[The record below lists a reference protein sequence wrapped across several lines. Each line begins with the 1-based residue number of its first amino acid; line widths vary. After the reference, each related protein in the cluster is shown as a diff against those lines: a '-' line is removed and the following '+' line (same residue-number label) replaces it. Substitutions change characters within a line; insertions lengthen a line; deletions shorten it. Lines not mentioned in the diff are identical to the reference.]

1 MSVTL
6 GLIGLY
12 AASVASKTKRRNVA
26 AQQESKA
33 KSAVHNWAKGP
44 KGIRKIPN
52 NADGA
57 GGNLLEGESLYGF
70 TIGRDTKMNKI
81 TEPNMDLY
89 ENPSNPQGPLI
100 TKNQFVS
107 MNAKTSGLEGTT
119 DLKLG
124 ARVGQQNPVDG
135 KLSFLPGYVRFPKKV
150 DVEKTNQVEGRMV
163 NGTFVPKKPN
173 DKWVATHGQEQ
184 IMSATKSSFSR
195 PYRLEEKVTQEI
207 KTPEYGYMNA
217 QNMFVPMGKDKKSFE
232 DGVTQRA
239 THTRIV
245 TKVGEKVVET
255 TIASPISETKKAS
268 EVQATVRYLDAD
280 GQVTTSDN
288 AVTFEKVKILNG
300 NLEVVD
306 EAKPINKLANQT
318 VVTLFNA
325 DGNVT
330 FDRKEAVT
338 QKQSE
343 FDSDGLLIKEGL
355 TQEYKQPKAAAV
367 RKATEYIIRV
377 EGIDK
382 KITRG
387 INTTLGISEAEV
399 QAGVTKDGRRVV
411 AIEQRTYNKDNV
423 AGEFTPYNSDGAA
436 KASNDAK
443 DGNTTGTIVLKS
455 NENDPTTFGKKNITI
470 NMDRRKSG
478 PENLGVFNQAIID
491 NPSILNEINTNKDK
505 YDNAASI
512 ISREAY
518 RFFNEG
524 RVGKEGIAIYP
535 NLPKNP
541 TDALTKLSSSG
552 LLIELSKIKNF
563 EAIVVNAARMLGEKE
578 QQDLLKFS
586 PRKEGE
592 SITILKG
599 TNEKGATSY
608 IAASYPTEFENVV
621 ENVLVQYV
629 KSTSD
634 PDAIK
639 AVIASLIKSKTKNDG
654 TPEFEVGKDGK
665 SRRVLDPNQPLL
677 SFVKDLHSKAIIGK
691 KVTMNGVT
699 RDATYLD
706 AFFSIMHPYPK
717 QSAVGSVIGDDR
729 QYILDKFNVI
739 ATNNF
744 KEASNLIMGFT
755 DINQSMVDNII
766 EELHGGDT
774 SNIKVRQE
782 INGKS
787 TSAFNAIITID
798 SMEGT
803 YTVNGKDIDIN
814 TQQGEMIV
822 KFAGA
827 YETGKRVFRFFK
839 GAKLMDIV
847 SSSVEEVNDA
857 LIDQSEVYESVNSSD
872 PLEMAAKSKNR
883 EALANIK
890 RMVGGDLGND
900 GSLLKGGSYLNE
912 KSAFVKTLPDSMQ
925 KAYASGKLGNEIIR
939 KLAIRQY
946 HKYMLAYQLAAAIQG
961 GTGGRTISDQDVQN
975 ILSALN
981 FGFFTEAKL
990 ERETLREAKKMM
1002 TSIYEYNTA
1011 LLSKDTRVQYAAIKA
1026 RQMLFEGKKG
1036 GYLGI
1041 GNKDGMLGIK
1051 ARRGF
1056 IVNKLLNTKYSGGN
1070 ASGDKK
1076 IDKEQTR
1083 EANELMENI
1092 KKNKE

>member
-26 AQQESKA
+26 AQQEAKA

-44 KGIRKIPN
+44 NGVRKIPN
-52 NADGA
+52 TADGT
-57 GGNLLEGESLYGF
+57 GGNLLDGESLYGF
-70 TIGRDTKMNKI
+70 TIGNDTKMNKI
-81 TEPNMDLY
+81 TEPNLNLY
-89 ENPSNPQGPLI
+89 ENPSNPQGPLV

-107 MNAKTSGLEGTT
+107 LNAKTSGLEGTN

-124 ARVGQQNPVDG
+124 AVVAQRNPVDN
-135 KLSFLPGYVRFPKKV
+135 KMSLLPGYVRFPKKV
-150 DVEKTNQVEGRMV
+150 DMEKTNQVEGRMV
-163 NGTFVPKKPN
+163 KGVFVPKKPN

-184 IMSATKSSFSR
+184 IKSDKKSSFGK
-195 PYRLEEKVTQEI
+195 PYLLEEKDTQEI
-207 KTPEYGYMNA
+207 ENREYGYYNN
-217 QNMFVPMGKDKKSFE
+217 QNIFVVIGKDADSNE
-232 DGVTQRA
+232 DGGQAKA
-239 THTRIV
+239 THTRV
-245 TKVGEKVVET
+245 TTKVGDREVSTSLPTPIKEKQK
-255 TIASPISETKKAS
+255 ISEIQ
-268 EVQATVRYLDAD
+268 ETVRYFDID
-280 GQVTTSDN
+280 GQVTTSAN
-288 AVTFEKVKILNG
+288 ADTFEKVKMIDGVITVTQPKKNIK
-300 NLEVVD
+300 
-306 EAKPINKLANQT
+306 EATNQELT
-318 VVTLFNA
+318 TLF
-325 DGNVT
+325 DKKGNVT
-330 FDRKEAVT
+330 NDVSLAVQQRTDTFDEN
-338 QKQSE
+338 
-343 FDSDGLLIKEGL
+343 GLL
-355 TQEYKQPKAAAV
+355 KQGKLEEVKTTKAAAV
-367 RKATEYIIRV
+367 RKTTEYVIKV
-377 EGIDK
+377 EGLDK
-382 KITRG
+382 KIIRG

-411 AIEQRTYNKDNV
+411 ATEQRTYNEKNV
-423 AGEFTPYNSDGAA
+423 ASEFKAYNSDGAA
-436 KASNDAK
+436 TASNDAK

-491 NPSILNEINTNKDK
+491 NPTILNEINTNKEK
-505 YDNAASI
+505 YNNAASI

-541 TDALTKLSSSG
+541 TDALTKLASSG
-552 LLIELSKIKNF
+552 LLVELSKVKNF

-578 QQDLLKFS
+578 QQDLLKFA
-586 PRKEGE
+586 PKKEGE

-634 PDAIK
+634 PDSIK

-677 SFVKDLHSKAIIGK
+677 SFVKDLHNKAIIGK
-691 KVTMNGVT
+691 KVTVNGVT

-706 AFFSIMHPYPK
+706 AFFSVMHPYPK
-717 QSAVGSVIGDDR
+717 QSSVGNVIGDDR
-729 QYILDKFNVI
+729 QYILDKFNVV

-744 KEASNLIMGFT
+744 KEAMNLIMGFT

-803 YTVNGKDIDIN
+803 YTVNGRDIDIN

-857 LIDQSEVYESVNSSD
+857 LIDQSEVYESINSND

-912 KSAFVKTLPDSMQ
+912 KSAFVKTLPVSMQ

-990 ERETLREAKKMM
+990 ERETLQEAKKMM

-1076 IDKEQTR
+1076 IDEEQTR
-1083 EANELMENI
+1083 EANELMKNI
-1092 KKNKE
+1092 KNNKEK